1 MELEFDSSLLRPTKE
16 FNLYINVAMT
26 NNEWSGLKYIE
37 LIPDEK
43 SLLTYNLL
51 QHRFTSLFLSIGPKD
66 DLLFLHPHNCRT
78 HKHILWACYQGKL
91 INKNGKVVK
100 FITKAEFDAEP
111 QKNGVEAVSEAELL
125 PTVKDTGT
133 LVSTKFEFKGDF
145 MTFTVGGETY
155 NLRAETFPTS
165 SYLKQ
170 GSPGPRYR
178 FKAKSSGIVHY
189 TYYG

>member
-1 MELEFDSSLLRPTKE
+1 M
-16 FNLYINVAMT
+16 
-26 NNEWSGLKYIE
+26 
-37 LIPDEK
+37 
-43 SLLTYNLL
+43 
-51 QHRFTSLFLSIGPKD
+51 
-66 DLLFLHPHNCRT
+66 
-78 HKHILWACYQGKL
+78 

-100 FITKAEFDAEP
+100 FITISEFDAEP

-165 SYLKQ
+165 SCLKQ
-170 GSPGPRYR
+170 GNPGPSYR

>member
-1 MELEFDSSLLRPTKE
+1 M
-16 FNLYINVAMT
+16 
-26 NNEWSGLKYIE
+26 
-37 LIPDEK
+37 
-43 SLLTYNLL
+43 
-51 QHRFTSLFLSIGPKD
+51 
-66 DLLFLHPHNCRT
+66 
-78 HKHILWACYQGKL
+78 

-100 FITKAEFDAEP
+100 FITISEFDAEP

-133 LVSTKFEFKGDF
+133 LVSTKFEYKGDF

-178 FKAKSSGIVHY
+178 FKAKSPGIVHY